1 MLILIEDK
9 KEASCVRSNRDI
21 YEQKTK
27 SNPAAYDEEEFDF
40 VDIIVNVPKR
50 KVRYADK
57 WEKVYDTTLNPKKI
71 SNLMLLSPLL

>member
-9 KEASCVRSNRDI
+9 KEASCVRSNRGL

-27 SNPAAYDEEEFDF
+27 SNPAAYDDEDFDF
-40 VDIIVNVPKR
+40 VDIIINVPKR

-57 WEKVYDTTLNPKKI
+57 WEKVYETTLNPEKI
-71 SNLMLLSPLL
+71 KELMILSPLL